1 MKKKIVTIVMG
12 AGIAAAL
19 FYFYRSCVSGR
30 CGL

>member
-12 AGIAAAL
+12 AGIVAAL
-19 FYFYRSCVSGR
+19 FYAYRSHGSGR